1 MIALIAAAFLAQA
14 APAPSSAPPAPAA
27 APSTPV
33 AVASPAADKVICKS
47 LPQTGSLFAGPKE
60 CHRKSE
66 WDAIN
71 AASRDDLNGYQQRT
85 NQGSAPPR

>member
-1 MIALIAAAFLAQA
+1 MIALFAAAALAQA
-14 APAPSSAPPAPAA
+14 TPSATPPAPLPTPAPAA
-27 APSTPV
+27 ASV
-33 AVASPAADKVICKS
+33 HSSAADKVICKS

-71 AASRDDLNGYQQRT
+71 AASRDDLNDYQQRT

>member
-1 MIALIAAAFLAQA
+1 MIALVAAALLVQA
-14 APAPSSAPPAPAA
+14 APAPSAVPPAPAA

-33 AVASPAADKVICKS
+33 TVASPGADKVICKS

-71 AASRDDLNGYQQRT
+71 ADSRDNVNSYQQRVH
-85 NQGSAPPR
+85 QGSGPG

>member
-1 MIALIAAAFLAQA
+1 MIIALFAAALAQA
-14 APAPSSAPPAPAA
+14 TPSAPPPAPAA
-27 APSTPV
+27 THAPAAAAAPQ
-33 AVASPAADKVICKS
+33 ADKVICKS

-71 AASRDDLNGYQQRT
+71 ADSRDNVNSYQQRVH
-85 NQGSAPPR
+85 QGTGPG